1 MYHLIRVDLIYH
13 FFVVPEDQLIPGRRV
28 FTRSPVNVHNYD
40 PGFVMNA
47 VSSMII
53 VALDSSLPLFID
65 PKDIA
70 AIVIDKVPDPEA
82 LHIGSPVIAKRP
94 KETSSVEG
102 KLLQIKWENGQRL
115 FLVEFWDGT
124 EHWNN
129 LENIRVMTTI
139 KAGGISIVIVV

>member
-1 MYHLIRVDLIYH
+1 MSIDFDLP

-28 FTRSPVNVHNYD
+28 FARSRVNVHNYD

-53 VALDSSLPLFID
+53 VAVDNSVPLFID

-82 LHIGSPVIAKRP
+82 LLVGTPVIAKRP
-94 KETSSVEG
+94 KETSNVEG
-102 KLLQIKWENGQRL
+102 KVLQIKWENGERL
-115 FLVEFWDGT
+115 YLVEFWDSS
-124 EHWNN
+124 EHWNT
-129 LENIRVMTTI
+129 LENIRFLTTI